1 MRSELRFFPVK
12 EFELA
17 GEIEHGVA
25 LFVAGQ
31 TASLPPELVEDYE
44 LVYRVRSV
52 PGYRKGDLLIVE
64 PRNHASTGELVI
76 AMRGPRVFI
85 GRWWAKHGLR
95 QLHVEG
101 GDILEGCEVAGAVN
115 QVARF

>member
-1 MRSELRFFPVK
+1 MK

-25 LFVAGQ
+25 LFVA
-31 TASLPPELVEDYE
+31 ADPVSLPPELVDEHE
-44 LVYRVRSV
+44 LVYRIRSA
-52 PGYRKGDLLIVE
+52 PGFSEGDLLVVE
-64 PRNHASTGELVI
+64 PRNHASTGELVL
-76 AMRGPRVFI
+76 AMRGPRVFV

-101 GDILEGCEVAGAVN
+101 GDILEGCEVAGAIN

>member
-1 MRSELRFFPVK
+1 VEK
-12 EFELA
+12 FELA

-25 LFVAGQ
+25 LFVVSDAV
-31 TASLPPELVEDYE
+31 SLPSELVEEYE
-44 LVYRVRSV
+44 LAYRVRSA
-52 PGYRKGDLLIVE
+52 PGFSKGDILIVE

-101 GDILEGCEVAGAVN
+101 GDILENCVVAGAVN
-115 QVARF
+115 QVVRF